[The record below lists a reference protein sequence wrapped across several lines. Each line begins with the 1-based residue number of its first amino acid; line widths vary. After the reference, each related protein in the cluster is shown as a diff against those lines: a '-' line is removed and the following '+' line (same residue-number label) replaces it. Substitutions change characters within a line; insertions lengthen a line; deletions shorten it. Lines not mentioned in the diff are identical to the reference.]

1 MINTCSC
8 EEMERMREEMAARRN
23 EMPERV
29 RLCCDLLLNSA
40 GGEGQPCC
48 MMVWWLYYAFFCE
61 NTHSV
66 SEEARHI
73 MLPLIEGRMVS
84 DLEECEWVRS
94 GKPER

>member
-8 EEMERMREEMAARRN
+8 EEMERMQEEMAARRN

-29 RLCCDLLLNSA
+29 RLCCDLFLASP

-48 MMVWWLYYAFFCE
+48 LTVLWLYYVFFCE

-73 MLPLIEGRMVS
+73 MLPLLEGRMIS
-84 DLEECEWVRS
+84 DVEECEWVQS
-94 GKPER
+94 GKPGR